1 MLMVFQDKKRHESE
15 GTVLESEGTVL
26 FESEGTV
33 LFDSIGVR
41 VKSVNKGRF
50 LIGSIRNRP

>member
-15 GTVLESEGTVL
+15 GTVL
-26 FESEGTV
+26 FDSEGTV

-41 VKSVNKGRF
+41 GD
-50 LIGSIRNRP
+50 GSF